1 MAEDPAALPGWQQV
15 NKCGLELSE
24 GGQVFLISPEGSGPG
39 RSRVV
44 MDTKGVEEKEK
55 KNSTPW

>member
-1 MAEDPAALPGWQQV
+1 M

-55 KNSTPW
+55 KTVPLDKDGGM